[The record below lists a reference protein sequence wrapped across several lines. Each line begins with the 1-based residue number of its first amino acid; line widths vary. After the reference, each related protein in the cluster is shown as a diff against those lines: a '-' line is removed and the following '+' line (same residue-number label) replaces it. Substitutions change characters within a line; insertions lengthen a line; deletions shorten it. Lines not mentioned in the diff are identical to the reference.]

1 MKSQNTGLLVASVIF
16 MLVAL
21 AHVAR
26 LVCPVSVQLNGH
38 YFGRS
43 WSVAAAVVTFV
54 LSIWLGKLACCCD
67 KKEEVSTLPK
77 A

>member
-1 MKSQNTGLLVASVIF
+1 MKAQKTGLLVASVIF

-21 AHVAR
+21 AHAAR
-26 LVCPVSVQLNGH
+26 LVYPVSVQLNGH

-54 LSIWLGKLACCCD
+54 LSIWMGKLACCD
-67 KKEEVSTLPK
+67 KKEEVSPQPK